1 MLRAKALRSI
11 KTMKLRLLFPLFLAA
26 RIIAADEFPPQPPI
40 PALSPA
46 DELKTIR
53 LPDGY
58 RLELVLSEP
67 DIKEPCLAVFDGNGR
82 MYVAEMRTYMQDI
95 DGKHQLE
102 PVSRVSR
109 HESTKGDGVFDML
122 PKPQKTKFIR
132 ITQTGEKKGTSWS
145 IHELELLLPAQSKL

>member
-1 MLRAKALRSI
+1 MLRAKAPRSI
-11 KTMKLRLLFPLFLAA
+11 NTMKLRLLFPLFLAA

-46 DELKTIR
+46 DELKTIQ

-82 MYVAEMRTYMQDI
+82 MYVAEMRSYMQDI
-95 DGKHQLE
+95 DGKHQLD

-109 HESTKGDGVFDML
+109 HESTKGDGVFD
-122 PKPQKTKFIR
+122 KHTV
-132 ITQTGEKKGTSWS
+132 
-145 IHELELLLPAQSKL
+145 